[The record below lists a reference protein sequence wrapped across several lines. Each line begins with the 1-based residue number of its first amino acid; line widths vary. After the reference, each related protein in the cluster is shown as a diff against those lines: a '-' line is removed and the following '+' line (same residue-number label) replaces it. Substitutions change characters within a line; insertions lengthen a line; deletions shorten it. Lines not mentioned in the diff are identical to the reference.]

1 MSNEHDLWL
10 ITYKN
15 ALGKECYM
23 AIFEQDKAEALRQ
36 FHSNCEPTDRMI
48 GETPMS
54 KREYKEWRE
63 GL

>member
-1 MSNEHDLWL
+1 MTNGHDLWL
-10 ITYKN
+10 ISYKN
-15 ALGKECYM
+15 ALGKLCHM
-23 AIFEQDKAEALRQ
+23 AIFEQDKSEALRQ

-54 KREYKEWRE
+54 KREDKEWRE